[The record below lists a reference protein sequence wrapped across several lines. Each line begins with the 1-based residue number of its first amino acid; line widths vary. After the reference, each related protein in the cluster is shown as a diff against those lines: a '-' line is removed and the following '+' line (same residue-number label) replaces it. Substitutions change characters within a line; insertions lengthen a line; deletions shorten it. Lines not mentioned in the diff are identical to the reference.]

1 MLHQHLKTTE
11 KTNSI
16 LKMNLIISAETL
28 QISPNQ
34 MKILNLKKKQS
45 YYRRQYDQTH
55 KQTEK
60 SEKTK
65 TAEAVALRCSIK
77 RYS

>member
-1 MLHQHLKTTE
+1 
-11 KTNSI
+11 
-16 LKMNLIISAETL
+16 MNVIISAKSL
-28 QISPNQ
+28 QISPNK

-45 YYRRQYDQTH
+45 YYRRQYGQTH
-55 KQTEK
+55 RQMGN

-65 TAEAVALRCSIK
+65 TAEAVTLRCSIK

>member
-1 MLHQHLKTTE
+1 
-11 KTNSI
+11 
-16 LKMNLIISAETL
+16 MNLIIFAESL

-34 MKILNLKKKQS
+34 IKILNLKKKKS

-55 KQTEK
+55 RQMGN

-65 TAEAVALRCSIK
+65 TTEVVTLRCSIK